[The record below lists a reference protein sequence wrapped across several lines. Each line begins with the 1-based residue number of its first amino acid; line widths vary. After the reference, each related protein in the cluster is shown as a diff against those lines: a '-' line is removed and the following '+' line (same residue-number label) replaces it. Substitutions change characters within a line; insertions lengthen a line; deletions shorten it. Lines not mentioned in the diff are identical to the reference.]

1 MTLPALLT
9 AALLILPF
17 QETRKGPDLDGGTGW
32 FNTDKPVSLA
42 DLKGK
47 VVILDFWTYC

>member
-1 MTLPALLT
+1 MLMPSLLAAILFALP
-9 AALLILPF
+9 P
-17 QETRKGPDLDGGTGW
+17 QERKGPDLDGGTGW